1 MEESVSDLQPDSDI
15 SETRKSRF
23 ESQVKHILVLADSGV
38 MTLLQWKKCQSFGL
52 ETPCTR
58 WQFSVK
64 IIANIYDVLSYV
76 LGIVDNIFVYIN
88 LL

>member
-1 MEESVSDLQPDSDI
+1 MLTERKEKICLELIRFSNDLGIRIRKVEESVSDLQPDSDI

-58 WQFSVK
+58 
-64 IIANIYDVLSYV
+64 
-76 LGIVDNIFVYIN
+76 
-88 LL
+88 